1 MRVETLSCKRE
12 RGKEPRRG
20 NTFSGSCRT
29 AMAYDDSK
37 KKEECLEVDRS
48 IDDVG
53 LAAGRTQ
60 REKKR
65 SYKDLLR
72 EEEEIAA
79 QVRKTS
85 KKRLKDSDLFFLAT
99 ESHKKKRKHS
109 SDEFFYRDFSPLEL
123 PSKKKKTVSSPTS
136 SDTAMDLLKAITSPL
151 ATSSKTS
158 KKTSE
163 KSSFSSFVA
172 TGYSESKKEHHKK
185 KLSSSS
191 GELSLDD
198 DSFRKSKK
206 MKPLY
211 VNTETLTLREPD
223 GLKMKLILSPKEKG
237 GSTVDEESFPYSSP
251 PAAAKK
257 SSKKSARDEQ
267 GSFLLGHELQSFLK
281 SARKKH
287 KPPPD
292 PHPPPIP
299 EGFGPDT
306 SLFSEGHG
314 SDYDLSSMEPPLE
327 SGSSSGGE
335 LEAGELVIDDSYREI
350 KKKKKSKKSKKKK
363 DKEKHKEKKHSKSKK
378 SSGHSASVAVAEIMA
393 TPPPPP
399 PPTTPF
405 VLPVPLPP
413 PPVFHT
419 DGQSEKKKKKEEKEK
434 EKAERTE
441 RDKEKPKK
449 KNMSAYQV
457 FCKEYRVTIVAE
469 HPGIDFGELS
479 KKLAEVWKQ
488 LPEKDK
494 LVWKQK
500 AQYLQHKQNKAEAT
514 TVKRKA
520 ASSEGA
526 PKVKASPAGMLSPH
540 KKSPSST
547 VVLSSSPAKVPDT
560 DPIDVAA
567 HLQLLGESLSLIGHR
582 LQETEGMVAVS
593 GSLSVLLDS
602 IICALGPLACLTTQ
616 LPELNGCPKQVL
628 SNTLDNI
635 AYIMPGL

>member
-1 MRVETLSCKRE
+1 
-12 RGKEPRRG
+12 
-20 NTFSGSCRT
+20 
-29 AMAYDDSK
+29 MAYDGTQ
-37 KKEECLEVDRS
+37 KKEEFLDSHRSVD
-48 IDDVG
+48 DG
-53 LAAGRTQ
+53 LAPGRIQ

-65 SYKDLLR
+65 SYKDLLQ
-72 EEEEIAA
+72 EEEEIAT
-79 QVRKTS
+79 QVETLREKVQG
-85 KKRLKDSDLFFLAT
+85 DSEFFPGT
-99 ESHKKKRKHS
+99 EAHKKKRKHS
-109 SDEFFYRDFSPLEL
+109 SDEFCYRGVSPLDP
-123 PSKKKKTVSSPTS
+123 PSKKKKKAASSPS
-136 SDTAMDLLKAITSPL
+136 SADTTMDLLKVINSPL
-151 ATSSKTS
+151 ATSSKSS
-158 KKTSE
+158 KRTSE
-163 KSSFSSFVA
+163 KSSHSSS
-172 TGYSESKKEHHKK
+172 GHSETRKEHLKK
-185 KLSSSS
+185 KLSGSS
-191 GELSLDD
+191 GEHSVD
-198 DSFRKSKK
+198 DSSSHKSKK

-223 GLKMKLILSPKEKG
+223 GLKMKLILSPKEK
-237 GSTVDEESFPYSSP
+237 SSAADDDSLSYSSA

-257 SSKKSARDEQ
+257 SSKKSVRDEQ
-267 GSFLLGHELQSFLK
+267 GSFLLGHDLQSFLK
-281 SARKKH
+281 SSRKKH

-292 PHPPPIP
+292 SHPPS
-299 EGFGPDT
+299 ENFGADT
-306 SLFSEGHG
+306 SLHSEGHG
-314 SDYDLSSMEPPLE
+314 SEYEVSGMEVLPE

-363 DKEKHKEKKHSKSKK
+363 DKEKHREKKHSKSKK
-378 SSGHSASVAVAEIMA
+378 SSGHSPVSVAEARVSPPPPS
-393 TPPPPP
+393 TPYVVPPPPP
-399 PPTTPF
+399 A
-405 VLPVPLPP
+405 
-413 PPVFHT
+413 VFHS
-419 DGQSEKKKKKEEKEK
+419 DGQSEKRRKKEDKEK
-434 EKAERTE
+434 DKAE
-441 RDKEKPKK
+441 KWEKPKK

-457 FCKEYRVTIVAE
+457 FCKEYRTTIVSE

-494 LVWKQK
+494 LIWKQK

-520 ASSEGA
+520 SSSDGA
-526 PKVKASPAGMLSPH
+526 PKVKASPTGVISPH
-540 KKSPSST
+540 KKSPTST
-547 VVLSSSPAKVPDT
+547 VVVPSSPAKVPET

-616 LPELNGCPKQVL
+616 LPELNGCPKHVL

>member
-1 MRVETLSCKRE
+1 
-12 RGKEPRRG
+12 
-20 NTFSGSCRT
+20 
-29 AMAYDDSK
+29 MAYDDSK
-37 KKEECLEVDRS
+37 KKEEFLESDRS
-48 IDDVG
+48 VDDVG
-53 LAAGRTQ
+53 LATGKIQ
-60 REKKR
+60 RDKKR
-65 SYKDLLR
+65 SYKDLVQ
-72 EEEEIAA
+72 EEDEIAT
-79 QVRKTS
+79 QVRKPS
-85 KKRLKDSDLFFLAT
+85 EKRLKDSDLFPGT
-99 ESHKKKRKHS
+99 EPHKKKRKHS
-109 SDEFFYRDFSPLEL
+109 SDEFCHRSVPPLDL
-123 PSKKKKTVSSPTS
+123 PSKKKKKAVSSPS
-136 SDTAMDLLKAITSPL
+136 SADTTMDLVKVITSPL
-151 ATSSKTS
+151 ATSSKSS

-163 KSSFSSFVA
+163 KSSHSSS
-172 TGYSESKKEHHKK
+172 GHSESKKEHHKK
-185 KLSSSS
+185 KLSGSS
-191 GELSLDD
+191 GEHSVDD
-198 DSFRKSKK
+198 GSFHKSKK

-223 GLKMKLILSPKEKG
+223 GLKMKLILSPKEKS
-237 GSTVDEESFPYSSP
+237 STADDDSFSYSSA

-281 SARKKH
+281 SSRKKH

-292 PHPPPIP
+292 PHPPSDS
-299 EGFGPDT
+299 FGADT

-314 SDYDLSSMEPPLE
+314 NEYEISGMEAPPE

-363 DKEKHKEKKHSKSKK
+363 DKEKHRDKKHSKSRK
-378 SSGHSASVAVAEIMA
+378 SSGHAPVAVPEV
-393 TPPPPP
+393 TVSPPPPP
-399 PPTTPF
+399 GTSY
-405 VLPVPLPP
+405 VLPP
-413 PPVFHT
+413 PPPAVFHS
-419 DGQSEKKKKKEEKEK
+419 DGQGEKRRKKEDKEK
-434 EKAERTE
+434 DKERE
-441 RDKEKPKK
+441 REKPKK

-457 FCKEYRVTIVAE
+457 FCKEYRTTIVSE

-494 LVWKQK
+494 LIWKQK

-520 ASSEGA
+520 SSSDVA
-526 PKVKASPAGMLSPH
+526 PKIKASPTGVVSPH
-540 KKSPSST
+540 KKSPTST
-547 VVLSSSPAKVPDT
+547 VVVSSSPAKVPDT

-602 IICALGPLACLTTQ
+602 IVCALGPLACLTTQ
-616 LPELNGCPKQVL
+616 LPELNGCPKHVL

>member
-1 MRVETLSCKRE
+1 
-12 RGKEPRRG
+12 
-20 NTFSGSCRT
+20 
-29 AMAYDDSK
+29 MAYDDSR
-37 KKEECLEVDRS
+37 KKEEYLESDRS
-48 IDDVG
+48 VDDVG

-60 REKKR
+60 RERKR
-65 SYKDLLR
+65 CYQDLLQ

-79 QVRKTS
+79 QVRKLS
-85 KKRLKDSDLFFLAT
+85 EKRLKVKLVFLGT
-99 ESHKKKRKHS
+99 EPHKKKRKHS
-109 SDEFFYRDFSPLEL
+109 SDEFSYRDLSPLDL
-123 PSKKKKTVSSPTS
+123 PSKKKKKAVSSPPS
-136 SDTAMDLLKAITSPL
+136 ADTTMDLLKAITSPL
-151 ATSSKTS
+151 ATSSKSS

-163 KSSFSSFVA
+163 KSSSYSSS
-172 TGYSESKKEHHKK
+172 GHSESKKEHHKK
-185 KLSSSS
+185 KLSGSS
-191 GELSLDD
+191 GEHSLDD
-198 DSFRKSKK
+198 GSYHKSKK

-237 GSTVDEESFPYSSP
+237 SSAADNESFPYSSP
-251 PAAAKK
+251 PATAKK

-281 SARKKH
+281 SSRKKH

-292 PHPPPIP
+292 PHPPS
-299 EGFGPDT
+299 EGFGADT
-306 SLFSEGHG
+306 SFSEGHG
-314 SDYDLSSMEPPLE
+314 SECDISGLEAPPE

-363 DKEKHKEKKHSKSKK
+363 DKEKHREKKHSKSKK
-378 SSGHSASVAVAEIMA
+378 SSGHPVAVAEVTMS
-393 TPPPPP
+393 PP
-399 PPTTPF
+399 PPTSTPY
-405 VLPVPLPP
+405 VLPPP
-413 PPVFHT
+413 PPVFHS
-419 DGQSEKKKKKEEKEK
+419 DGQGEKKRRKEDKEREKTEK
-434 EKAERTE
+434 W
-441 RDKEKPKK
+441 EKPKK

-457 FCKEYRVTIVAE
+457 FCKEYRTTIVSE

-494 LVWKQK
+494 LIWKQK

-520 ASSEGA
+520 SSSDGA
-526 PKVKASPAGMLSPH
+526 PKVKASPTGVLSSPH

-547 VVLSSSPAKVPDT
+547 VVVSVSPAKVPET

>member
-1 MRVETLSCKRE
+1 
-12 RGKEPRRG
+12 
-20 NTFSGSCRT
+20 
-29 AMAYDDSK
+29 MAYDDSK
-37 KKEECLEVDRS
+37 KKEDSVESDQT
-48 IDDVG
+48 DGVG
-53 LAAGRTQ
+53 LVAGRTQ

-79 QVRKTS
+79 QE
-85 KKRLKDSDLFFLAT
+85 SDLFLLGT

-109 SDEFFYRDFSPLEL
+109 SNEHYYRDLSPFDLSPPLE
-123 PSKKKKTVSSPTS
+123 PSSKKKKKVVSSPS
-136 SDTAMDLLKAITSPL
+136 SADTAMDLLKAITSPL
-151 ATSSKTS
+151 ATGSKSSKR
-158 KKTSE
+158 TSE
-163 KSSFSSFVA
+163 KSSHSSLTPA
-172 TGYSESKKEHHKK
+172 GYSEAKREHHKK
-185 KLSSSS
+185 KPSGSS
-191 GELSLDD
+191 GDLSLDD
-198 DSFRKSKK
+198 GTLHKSKK
-206 MKPLY
+206 MKPPY

-223 GLKMKLILSPKEKG
+223 GLKMKLILSPKEKA
-237 GSTVDEESFPYSSP
+237 GSTVEEPFPHSAP
-251 PAAAKK
+251 PAAKK
-257 SSKKSARDEQ
+257 SSKKSSRDEH
-267 GSFLLGHELQSFLK
+267 GSFLPSHDMQSFLK
-281 SARKKH
+281 SSRKKH
-287 KPPPD
+287 KTLPD
-292 PHPPPIP
+292 PHPPPVA
-299 EGFGPDT
+299 ETFGPDT
-306 SLFSEGHG
+306 PLFPEGQSSEFELLG
-314 SDYDLSSMEPPLE
+314 LEPQLE

-335 LEAGELVIDDSYREI
+335 LEAGELVIDDSYHEM
-350 KKKKKSKKSKKKK
+350 KKKKKSKKSKKKKDK

-378 SSGHSASVAVAEIMA
+378 SSGLSSLVVAEVTTPLPVSPA
-393 TPPPPP
+393 SPQFAVPVPPPLPPPPLP
-399 PPTTPF
+399 PP
-405 VLPVPLPP
+405 PP

-434 EKAERTE
+434 AEKSE
-441 RDKEKPKK
+441 KEKPKK

-457 FCKEYRVTIVAE
+457 FCKEYRVNIVAE

-520 ASSEGA
+520 TSSEGA
-526 PKVKASPAGMLSPH
+526 PKLKASLTGMLSPH

-547 VVLSSSPAKVPDT
+547 VVLPSSPVKVPET

-602 IICALGPLACLTTQ
+602 IICALGPLACLTSQ
-616 LPELNGCPKQVL
+616 LPELNGCPKHVL

>member
-1 MRVETLSCKRE
+1 
-12 RGKEPRRG
+12 
-20 NTFSGSCRT
+20 
-29 AMAYDDSK
+29 MAYDDSK
-37 KKEECLEVDRS
+37 KKEEFLDSDRS
-48 IDDVG
+48 DVE
-53 LAAGRTQ
+53 LATVRTQ

-65 SYKDLLR
+65 SYRDQLQ
-72 EEEEIAA
+72 EEERITT
-79 QVRKTS
+79 Q
-85 KKRLKDSDLFFLAT
+85 DSELFPGT
-99 ESHKKKRKHS
+99 EPHKKKKKHS
-109 SDEFFYRDFSPLEL
+109 SDEYCSRDLSSLDP
-123 PSKKKKTVSSPTS
+123 PSKKKKKAVSSPS
-136 SDTAMDLLKAITSPL
+136 SADKNMDVLKAITSPL
-151 ATSSKTS
+151 ATSSKSS

-163 KSSFSSFVA
+163 KSSYSSS
-172 TGYSESKKEHHKK
+172 GHSESKKEHHKK
-185 KLSSSS
+185 KSSGSS
-191 GELSLDD
+191 GEHSVDD
-198 DSFRKSKK
+198 GSYHKTKK

-223 GLKMKLILSPKEKG
+223 GLKMKLILSPKEK
-237 GSTVDEESFPYSSP
+237 SSAADDDSFSYSSA

-257 SSKKSARDEQ
+257 SSKKSSRDEQ
-267 GSFLLGHELQSFLK
+267 GSFHLGHEVQSFQK
-281 SARKKH
+281 SSRKKH

-292 PHPPPIP
+292 PHPPS
-299 EGFGPDT
+299 ESFGAD
-306 SLFSEGHG
+306 SSVFSEGHG
-314 SDYDLSSMEPPLE
+314 SEYETSGVEAPPE

-363 DKEKHKEKKHSKSKK
+363 DKEKHREKKHSKSKK
-378 SSGHSASVAVAEIMA
+378 SSGHSSVAVAEV
-393 TPPPPP
+393 TVSPPPPSS
-399 PPTTPF
+399 TSY
-405 VLPVPLPP
+405 VLPP
-413 PPVFHT
+413 PHPTIYHS
-419 DGQSEKKKKKEEKEK
+419 DGQSEKRRKKEEKEK
-434 EKAERTE
+434 EKAE
-441 RDKEKPKK
+441 KWEKPKK

-457 FCKEYRVTIVAE
+457 FCKEYRTNIVSE
-469 HPGIDFGELS
+469 HPRIDFGDLS

-520 ASSEGA
+520 SSSDGA
-526 PKVKASPAGMLSPH
+526 PKIKASPPGVISPQ
-540 KKSPSST
+540 KKSPTST
-547 VVLSSSPAKVPDT
+547 VVLPSSPAKLPET
-560 DPIDVAA
+560 EPIDVAA

>member
-1 MRVETLSCKRE
+1 
-12 RGKEPRRG
+12 
-20 NTFSGSCRT
+20 
-29 AMAYDDSK
+29 MAYDGAK
-37 KKEECLEVDRS
+37 KKEEFLESHRGVD
-48 IDDVG
+48 DG
-53 LAAGRTQ
+53 LATGRIQ

-65 SYKDLLR
+65 SYKDLLQ
-72 EEEEIAA
+72 EEDEVAT
-79 QVRKTS
+79 QVGSPQRKGW
-85 KKRLKDSDLFFLAT
+85 KCKDMCKGT
-99 ESHKKKRKHS
+99 EPHKKKKKHS
-109 SDEFFYRDFSPLEL
+109 SDEFCYRGVSPLDL
-123 PSKKKKTVSSPTS
+123 PSKKKKKAASSPS
-136 SDTAMDLLKAITSPL
+136 SADTNMDLLKAITSPL
-151 ATSSKTS
+151 ATSSKSS
-158 KKTSE
+158 KRTSE
-163 KSSFSSFVA
+163 KSSHSSS
-172 TGYSESKKEHHKK
+172 GHSESRKEHTKK
-185 KLSSSS
+185 KLSGSS
-191 GELSLDD
+191 GEHSVDD
-198 DSFRKSKK
+198 GSSHKSKK

-223 GLKMKLILSPKEKG
+223 GLKMKLILSPKEKTSG
-237 GSTVDEESFPYSSP
+237 ADDDSLSYSSA

-267 GSFLLGHELQSFLK
+267 SSFLLGHELQGFLK
-281 SARKKH
+281 SSRKKH
-287 KPPPD
+287 KAPPD
-292 PHPPPIP
+292 SHPPA
-299 EGFGPDT
+299 ESFAADT
-306 SLFSEGHG
+306 SLHSEGHG
-314 SDYDLSSMEPPLE
+314 SEYEIPGTEAPPE

-363 DKEKHKEKKHSKSKK
+363 DKEKHKERKHSKSKK
-378 SSGHSASVAVAEIMA
+378 SSGHSPVAVAEVRVS
-393 TPPPPP
+393 TPPPGTPYVVSSPP
-399 PPTTPF
+399 PA
-405 VLPVPLPP
+405 
-413 PPVFHT
+413 VFHS
-419 DGQSEKKKKKEEKEK
+419 DGQGEKRRKKEDKEK
-434 EKAERTE
+434 DRAEKW
-441 RDKEKPKK
+441 EKPKK

-457 FCKEYRVTIVAE
+457 FCKEYRTTIVSE

-494 LVWKQK
+494 LIWKQK

-520 ASSEGA
+520 SSSDGA
-526 PKVKASPAGMLSPH
+526 PKMKASPTGVISPH
-540 KKSPSST
+540 KKSPTSTT
-547 VVLSSSPAKVPDT
+547 VVVPSSPAKAPET

-616 LPELNGCPKQVL
+616 LPELNGCPKHVL

>member
-1 MRVETLSCKRE
+1 
-12 RGKEPRRG
+12 
-20 NTFSGSCRT
+20 
-29 AMAYDDSK
+29 MAYDDSK
-37 KKEECLEVDRS
+37 KKEDCLESDQT
-48 IDDVG
+48 DGVG
-53 LAAGRTQ
+53 LVAGRTQ

-72 EEEEIAA
+72 EEEELAA
-79 QVRKTS
+79 QE
-85 KKRLKDSDLFFLAT
+85 SDLFLLGT
-99 ESHKKKRKHS
+99 ESHKKRKHS
-109 SDEFFYRDFSPLEL
+109 SNEHYYRDLSPFDLSLPLE
-123 PSKKKKTVSSPTS
+123 PTSKKRKKIVSSPPS
-136 SDTAMDLLKAITSPL
+136 ADTAMDLLKAITSPL
-151 ATSSKTS
+151 AAGSKSSKR
-158 KKTSE
+158 TSE
-163 KSSFSSFVA
+163 KSSHSSLPA
-172 TGYSESKKEHHKK
+172 SGHSEAKREHHKK
-185 KLSSSS
+185 KPSGSSSD
-191 GELSLDD
+191 LPLDD
-198 DSFRKSKK
+198 GTSHKSKK
-206 MKPLY
+206 VKPPY

-237 GSTVDEESFPYSSP
+237 VNPVEEPFPHSP
-251 PAAAKK
+251 PPPTKK
-257 SSKKSARDEQ
+257 SSKKSSRDEH
-267 GSFLLGHELQSFLK
+267 GSFLPSHDMQSFLK
-281 SARKKH
+281 PSRKKH
-287 KPPPD
+287 KPLAD
-292 PHPPPIP
+292 PHPPPVV
-299 EGFGPDT
+299 ESFGPDT
-306 SLFSEGHG
+306 PLFTEGH
-314 SDYDLSSMEPPLE
+314 SNEFDLLGLEPQLE

-363 DKEKHKEKKHSKSKK
+363 DKEKEKHREKKHSKSKK
-378 SSGHSASVAVAEIMA
+378 SSGLSSSLVATPLPVASPLPVSPASPQFAVPAL
-393 TPPPPP
+393 PPPPP
-399 PPTTPF
+399 P
-405 VLPVPLPP
+405 LPPPP

-419 DGQSEKKKKKEEKEK
+419 DSQSEKKKKKEEKEK
-434 EKAERTE
+434 AEKSE
-441 RDKEKPKK
+441 KEKPKK

-457 FCKEYRVTIVAE
+457 FCKEYRVNIVAE

-520 ASSEGA
+520 TSSEGA
-526 PKVKASPAGMLSPH
+526 PKLKASLSGMLSPH

-547 VVLSSSPAKVPDT
+547 VVLPSSPVKVPET

-602 IICALGPLACLTTQ
+602 IICALGPLTCLTSQ
-616 LPELNGCPKQVL
+616 LPELNGCPKHVL

>member
-1 MRVETLSCKRE
+1 
-12 RGKEPRRG
+12 
-20 NTFSGSCRT
+20 
-29 AMAYDDSK
+29 MAYDDSR
-37 KKEECLEVDRS
+37 KKEEFLESGRS
-48 IDDVG
+48 VDDVR

-60 REKKR
+60 RERKH
-65 SYKDLLR
+65 SYEDLLQ
-72 EEEEIAA
+72 EEKEIAA
-79 QVRKTS
+79 QDGKLV
-85 KKRLKDSDLFFLAT
+85 FLGT
-99 ESHKKKRKHS
+99 EPHKKKRKHS
-109 SDEFFYRDFSPLEL
+109 SDEFNYRDLSPLDL
-123 PSKKKKTVSSPTS
+123 PSKKKKKAVSSPPS
-136 SDTAMDLLKAITSPL
+136 ADKNMDLLKAITSPL
-151 ATSSKTS
+151 ATSSKSS

-163 KSSFSSFVA
+163 KPSSHSSS
-172 TGYSESKKEHHKK
+172 GHSECRKEHHKK
-185 KLSSSS
+185 KLSGSS
-191 GELSLDD
+191 GEHSVDD
-198 DSFRKSKK
+198 GSYHKSKK

-237 GSTVDEESFPYSSP
+237 SSAADNESLPYSSS
-251 PAAAKK
+251 PATVKK

-267 GSFLLGHELQSFLK
+267 GSLVLGHELQSFLK

-292 PHPPPIP
+292 THPSS
-299 EGFGPDT
+299 EGSGADT
-306 SLFSEGHG
+306 SLLSEGRG
-314 SDYDLSSMEPPLE
+314 SEYDASGLEAPPE

-363 DKEKHKEKKHSKSKK
+363 DKEKHREKKHSKSRR
-378 SSGHSASVAVAEIMA
+378 SSGHPVAE
-393 TPPPPP
+393 TTVSPPP
-399 PPTTPF
+399 PPTSSPY
-405 VLPVPLPP
+405 VLPPP
-413 PPVFHT
+413 PPVFHS
-419 DGQSEKKKKKEEKEK
+419 DGQGEKRRRKEEKEK
-434 EKAERTE
+434 ERAE
-441 RDKEKPKK
+441 KWEKPKK

-457 FCKEYRVTIVAE
+457 FCKEYRTTIVSD

-488 LPEKDK
+488 LPDKDK
-494 LVWKQK
+494 LIWKQK

-520 ASSEGA
+520 SSSDGA
-526 PKVKASPAGMLSPH
+526 PKIKASPTGALSPH
-540 KKSPSST
+540 KKSPTST
-547 VVLSSSPAKVPDT
+547 MVVPASPAKVPDT

>member
-1 MRVETLSCKRE
+1 
-12 RGKEPRRG
+12 
-20 NTFSGSCRT
+20 
-29 AMAYDDSK
+29 MAYDDSK
-37 KKEECLEVDRS
+37 KKEEFLESDRS
-48 IDDVG
+48 VDNVE
-53 LAAGRTQ
+53 LASVKTQ

-65 SYKDLLR
+65 SYKELLQK
-72 EEEEIAA
+72 EERIAT
-79 QVRKTS
+79 QVRKPS
-85 KKRLKDSDLFFLAT
+85 EKRLKDSELFPGT
-99 ESHKKKRKHS
+99 EPHKKKRKHS
-109 SDEFFYRDFSPLEL
+109 SDEFSSRGLSSSDL
-123 PSKKKKTVSSPTS
+123 PSKKKKAVSSPS
-136 SDTAMDLLKAITSPL
+136 SADKTMDLLKAITSPL
-151 ATSSKTS
+151 PTSSKSS

-163 KSSFSSFVA
+163 KSSYSSS
-172 TGYSESKKEHHKK
+172 GHSESKKEHHKK
-185 KLSSSS
+185 KLSGSS
-191 GELSLDD
+191 GEHSVDD
-198 DSFRKSKK
+198 GSFHKTKK

-223 GLKMKLILSPKEKG
+223 GLKMKLILSPKEK
-237 GSTVDEESFPYSSP
+237 SSAADDDSFSYSST

-267 GSFLLGHELQSFLK
+267 GSFLLGHELQGFLK
-281 SARKKH
+281 SSRKKH
-287 KPPPD
+287 KPPPE
-292 PHPPPIP
+292 PHPPS
-299 EGFGPDT
+299 ESFGADT
-306 SLFSEGHG
+306 SVFSEGHG
-314 SDYDLSSMEPPLE
+314 SEYEISGMEGPPE

-363 DKEKHKEKKHSKSKK
+363 DKEKHREKKHSKSKK
-378 SSGHSASVAVAEIMA
+378 SSGHSSVAVAEV
-393 TPPPPP
+393 TVSSPPPPS
-399 PPTTPF
+399 TPY
-405 VLPVPLPP
+405 VLPAPHPT
-413 PPVFHT
+413 VFHS
-419 DGQSEKKKKKEEKEK
+419 DGQSEKRRKKEEKEK
-434 EKAERTE
+434 EKAE
-441 RDKEKPKK
+441 KWEKPKK

-457 FCKEYRVTIVAE
+457 FCKEYRTTIVSE
-469 HPGIDFGELS
+469 HPGIDFGDLS

-520 ASSEGA
+520 SSSDGA
-526 PKVKASPAGMLSPH
+526 PKIKASPTGVISPH
-540 KKSPSST
+540 KKSPTST
-547 VVLSSSPAKVPDT
+547 VVLSSSPAKVPET

-628 SNTLDNI
+628 
-635 AYIMPGL
+635 

>member
-1 MRVETLSCKRE
+1 Q
-12 RGKEPRRG
+12 
-20 NTFSGSCRT
+20 
-29 AMAYDDSK
+29 DS
-37 KKEECLEVDRS
+37 E
-48 IDDVG
+48 
-53 LAAGRTQ
+53 
-60 REKKR
+60 
-65 SYKDLLR
+65 
-72 EEEEIAA
+72 
-79 QVRKTS
+79 
-85 KKRLKDSDLFFLAT
+85 FFPGT
-99 ESHKKKRKHS
+99 EAHKKKRKHS
-109 SDEFFYRDFSPLEL
+109 SDEFCYRGVSPLDL
-123 PSKKKKTVSSPTS
+123 PSKKKKKAVSSPS
-136 SDTAMDLLKAITSPL
+136 SADTTMDLLKAVNSPL
-151 ATSSKTS
+151 ATSSKSS
-158 KKTSE
+158 KRTSE
-163 KSSFSSFVA
+163 KSSHSSS
-172 TGYSESKKEHHKK
+172 GHSESRKEHPKK
-185 KLSSSS
+185 KLSGSS
-191 GELSLDD
+191 GEHSVD
-198 DSFRKSKK
+198 DSSSHKSKK

-223 GLKMKLILSPKEKG
+223 GLKMKLILSPKEK
-237 GSTVDEESFPYSSP
+237 SSAADDDSLSYSSA

-267 GSFLLGHELQSFLK
+267 GSFLLGHDLQSFLK
-281 SARKKH
+281 SSRKKH

-292 PHPPPIP
+292 SHQPS
-299 EGFGPDT
+299 ENFGADT
-306 SLFSEGHG
+306 SLHSEGHG
-314 SDYDLSSMEPPLE
+314 SEYEASGMEMPPE

-363 DKEKHKEKKHSKSKK
+363 DKEKHREKKHSKSKK
-378 SSGHSASVAVAEIMA
+378 SSGHSPVVVAEA
-393 TPPPPP
+393 RVSPPPPSTPYVVPPPPP
-399 PPTTPF
+399 A
-405 VLPVPLPP
+405 
-413 PPVFHT
+413 VFHS
-419 DGQSEKKKKKEEKEK
+419 DGQGEKRRKKEDREKDKAEKWEKEREKEK
-434 EKAERTE
+434 EREREKEKEREKERE
-441 RDKEKPKK
+441 RDKPKK

-457 FCKEYRVTIVAE
+457 FCKEYRTTIVSE

-494 LVWKQK
+494 LIWKQK

-520 ASSEGA
+520 SSSDGA
-526 PKVKASPAGMLSPH
+526 PKMKASPTGVISPQ

-547 VVLSSSPAKVPDT
+547 VVVPSSPAKVPET

-616 LPELNGCPKQVL
+616 LPELNGCPKHVL

>member
-1 MRVETLSCKRE
+1 MGGLPVD
-12 RGKEPRRG
+12 
-20 NTFSGSCRT
+20 
-29 AMAYDDSK
+29 Y
-37 KKEECLEVDRS
+37 CLESDR
-48 IDDVG
+48 IDEVG
-53 LAAGRTQ
+53 LVAGRTQ

-72 EEEEIAA
+72 EEEETAA
-79 QVRKTS
+79 QVRKNS
-85 KKRLKDSDLFFLAT
+85 KKRLKESDLFLLGT

-109 SDEFFYRDFSPLEL
+109 SNEYTYRDLPPFELSLPLEL
-123 PSKKKKTVSSPTS
+123 TSKKKKKVVLSPPS
-136 SDTAMDLLKAITSPL
+136 ADTAMDLLKAITSPL
-151 ATSSKTS
+151 ATGSKSSKRP
-158 KKTSE
+158 SE
-163 KSSFSSFVA
+163 KSSHSSFPA
-172 TGYSESKKEHHKK
+172 SGYSEAKKEHHKK
-185 KLSSSS
+185 KLSGSSS
-191 GELSLDD
+191 DQPSDD
-198 DSFRKSKK
+198 GTSHKSKK
-206 MKPLY
+206 TKPPY
-211 VNTETLTLREPD
+211 VNTEMLTLREPD

-237 GSTVDEESFPYSSP
+237 GSPVEEPFPHS
-251 PAAAKK
+251 AATKK
-257 SSKKSARDEQ
+257 PSKKSARDDQ
-267 GSFLLGHELQSFLK
+267 GPLLPNHDAHGLLK
-281 SARKKH
+281 SSRKKH
-287 KPPPD
+287 KPPPES
-292 PHPPPIP
+292 HPPPAA
-299 EGFGPDT
+299 ESFSPDT
-306 SLFSEGHG
+306 SLFPEGQSG
-314 SDYDLSSMEPPLE
+314 EFELSGLEPQLE

-363 DKEKHKEKKHSKSKK
+363 DKEKHKDKKHSKSKK
-378 SSGHSASVAVAEIMA
+378 SPGLSSSSAAGAEA
-393 TPPPPP
+393 LAP
-399 PPTTPF
+399 
-405 VLPVPLPP
+405 LPVPPTSAQFAVPAPPHPPAPAPLPPPP

-434 EKAERTE
+434 AEKLE
-441 RDKEKPKK
+441 KEKPKK

-457 FCKEYRVTIVAE
+457 FCKEYRVNIVAE
-469 HPGIDFGELS
+469 HPGIDFGDLS

-520 ASSEGA
+520 TSSEGA
-526 PKVKASPAGMLSPH
+526 PKLKASLTGSLSPH

-547 VVLSSSPAKVPDT
+547 VVLSSSPVKVPET

-602 IICALGPLACLTTQ
+602 IICALGPLACLTSQ
-616 LPELNGCPKQVL
+616 LPELNGCPKHVL

>member
-1 MRVETLSCKRE
+1 EFLESH
-12 RGKEPRRG
+12 RGV
-20 NTFSGSCRT
+20 
-29 AMAYDDSK
+29 DD
-37 KKEECLEVDRS
+37 
-48 IDDVG
+48 G
-53 LAAGRTQ
+53 LATSRIQ

-65 SYKDLLR
+65 SYKDLLQ
-72 EEEEIAA
+72 EEGEGAT
-79 QVRKTS
+79 QVGSPQRKTTF
-85 KKRLKDSDLFFLAT
+85 LFLFQDSEFFPGA
-99 ESHKKKRKHS
+99 ESHRKKKKHS
-109 SDEFFYRDFSPLEL
+109 SDEFCYRGVSPLDL
-123 PSKKKKTVSSPTS
+123 PSKKKKKAASSPS
-136 SDTAMDLLKAITSPL
+136 SADPTMDLLKSITSPL
-151 ATSSKTS
+151 ATSSKSS
-158 KKTSE
+158 KRTSE
-163 KSSFSSFVA
+163 KSS
-172 TGYSESKKEHHKK
+172 H
-185 KLSSSS
+185 SSS
-191 GELSLDD
+191 GHSESRKEHTKKKPSGSSGEHSVDD
-198 DSFRKSKK
+198 GSSHKSKK

-223 GLKMKLILSPKEKG
+223 GLKMKLILSPKEK
-237 GSTVDEESFPYSSP
+237 SSAADDDALSYSST

-267 GSFLLGHELQSFLK
+267 GSFLLGHELQGFLK
-281 SARKKH
+281 PSRKKH
-287 KPPPD
+287 KPPSD
-292 PHPPPIP
+292 SHPPS
-299 EGFGPDT
+299 ESFGADT
-306 SLFSEGHG
+306 SLHSEGHG
-314 SDYDLSSMEPPLE
+314 SEYEIPGMEAPPE

-363 DKEKHKEKKHSKSKK
+363 DKEKHREKKHSKSKK
-378 SSGHSASVAVAEIMA
+378 SSGHSPVAVAEVRVSPPPPS
-393 TPPPPP
+393 TPYVVPPPPP
-399 PPTTPF
+399 A
-405 VLPVPLPP
+405 
-413 PPVFHT
+413 VFHS
-419 DGQSEKKKKKEEKEK
+419 DGQEKEK
-434 EKAERTE
+434 EREKDKEREKE
-441 RDKEKPKK
+441 REREKPKK

-457 FCKEYRVTIVAE
+457 FCKEYRTTIVSE

-494 LVWKQK
+494 LIWKQK

-520 ASSEGA
+520 SSSDGA
-526 PKVKASPAGMLSPH
+526 PKMKASPTGVISPH
-540 KKSPSST
+540 KKSPTST
-547 VVLSSSPAKVPDT
+547 VVVPSSPAKAPET

-616 LPELNGCPKQVL
+616 LPELNGCPKHVL

>member
-1 MRVETLSCKRE
+1 
-12 RGKEPRRG
+12 
-20 NTFSGSCRT
+20 
-29 AMAYDDSK
+29 MAYDNSK
-37 KKEECLEVDRS
+37 KKEDCLESDR

-53 LAAGRTQ
+53 LVAGRTQ

-79 QVRKTS
+79 QVRKNS
-85 KKRLKDSDLFFLAT
+85 KKRLKESDLFLLGT
-99 ESHKKKRKHS
+99 DSHKKKRKHFN
-109 SDEFFYRDFSPLEL
+109 ECYYRDLSSLELSLPLESSL
-123 PSKKKKTVSSPTS
+123 KKRKKVVASPPSA
-136 SDTAMDLLKAITSPL
+136 DTAMDLLKAITSPL
-151 ATSSKTS
+151 ATGSKAS

-163 KSSFSSFVA
+163 KSSHSSFSA
-172 TGYSESKKEHHKK
+172 SGYSEGKKEHYKK
-185 KLSSSS
+185 KLSGSSS
-191 GELSLDD
+191 DLTLDE
-198 DSFRKSKK
+198 STLHKSKK
-206 MKPLY
+206 MKPPY
-211 VNTETLTLREPD
+211 GNTEMLTLREPD
-223 GLKMKLILSPKEKG
+223 GLKMKLILSPKEMG
-237 GSTVDEESFPYSSP
+237 GSTTEEPFPHSVVT
-251 PAAAKK
+251 KK

-267 GSFLLGHELQSFLK
+267 GLFLSSHDSHGVSK
-281 SARKKH
+281 SSRKKH
-287 KPPPD
+287 KPLPD
-292 PHPPPIP
+292 PHPSPVAESFSSDTPLFP
-299 EGFGPDT
+299 E
-306 SLFSEGHG
+306 SQSSEFE
-314 SDYDLSSMEPPLE
+314 LSGLEPQLE

-378 SSGHSASVAVAEIMA
+378 SSGLSSSLAVAEVTAPLPVSPTSTQFAIPA
-393 TPPPPP
+393 PPPPP
-399 PPTTPF
+399 PPP
-405 VLPVPLPP
+405 PPL

-419 DGQSEKKKKKEEKEK
+419 DSQSEKKKKKEEKEK
-434 EKAERTE
+434 IEKS
-441 RDKEKPKK
+441 DKEKPKK

-457 FCKEYRVTIVAE
+457 FCKEYRVNIVAE
-469 HPGIDFGELS
+469 HPGIDFGDLS

-520 ASSEGA
+520 TSSEGA
-526 PKVKASPAGMLSPH
+526 PKLKTSVTGVLSPH
-540 KKSPSST
+540 KKSLSST
-547 VVLSSSPAKVPDT
+547 VVLSSSPIKVPET

-602 IICALGPLACLTTQ
+602 IICALGPLACLTSQ
-616 LPELNGCPKQVL
+616 LPELNGCPKHVL

>member
-1 MRVETLSCKRE
+1 
-12 RGKEPRRG
+12 
-20 NTFSGSCRT
+20 
-29 AMAYDDSK
+29 MAYDDSR
-37 KKEECLEVDRS
+37 KKEDCFDGDQSLEDIGLVTGRS
-48 IDDVG
+48 
-53 LAAGRTQ
+53 Q

-79 QVRKTS
+79 QVRKSS
-85 KKRLKDSDLFFLAT
+85 KKRLKERALFSLGTDA
-99 ESHKKKRKHS
+99 HKRRRKHS
-109 SDEFFYRDFSPLEL
+109 SGESCYGDLSPLE
-123 PSKKKKTVSSPTS
+123 SSQKKKKKVVPSPPP

-151 ATSSKTS
+151 ATGSKPPR
-158 KKTSE
+158 KTGE
-163 KSSFSSFVA
+163 KSSFSSFSSSS
-172 TGYSESKKEHHKK
+172 YSESKKEQHPRKK
-185 KLSSSS
+185 GSSGSS
-191 GELSLDD
+191 GELSLEDGG
-198 DSFRKSKK
+198 FHKAKK

-223 GLKMKLILSPKEKG
+223 GLKMKLILSPKEKESRTG
-237 GSTVDEESFPYSSP
+237 DEEPFQNAP
-251 PAAAKK
+251 PQGTTKK

-267 GSFLLGHELQSFLK
+267 GTFLLGHELQSFLK
-281 SARKKH
+281 TARKKH
-287 KPPPD
+287 KPTPEQ
-292 PHPPPIP
+292 HPSPGP
-299 EGFGPDT
+299 EGFGSDV
-306 SLFSEGHG
+306 SIFSEPHG
-314 SDYDLSSMEPPLE
+314 TDYELSSLEPALE
-327 SGSSSGGE
+327 SGSSSGAE

-363 DKEKHKEKKHSKSKK
+363 DKERHKEKRHSKSKK
-378 SSGHSASVAVAEIMA
+378 SPGLSSSASAGGDAPGTSPGPPPPTSTPFPGA

-399 PPTTPF
+399 PP
-405 VLPVPLPP
+405 
-413 PPVFHT
+413 VFHP

-434 EKAERTE
+434 EKA
-441 RDKEKPKK
+441 DKAEKPKK

-520 ASSEGA
+520 AAGSEGA
-526 PKVKASPAGMLSPH
+526 MRVKASPAGVISPH

-547 VVLSSSPAKVPDT
+547 AVLSSSPAKAPET

>member
-1 MRVETLSCKRE
+1 
-12 RGKEPRRG
+12 
-20 NTFSGSCRT
+20 
-29 AMAYDDSK
+29 
-37 KKEECLEVDRS
+37 
-48 IDDVG
+48 
-53 LAAGRTQ
+53 
-60 REKKR
+60 
-65 SYKDLLR
+65 
-72 EEEEIAA
+72 
-79 QVRKTS
+79 
-85 KKRLKDSDLFFLAT
+85 
-99 ESHKKKRKHS
+99 
-109 SDEFFYRDFSPLEL
+109 
-123 PSKKKKTVSSPTS
+123 
-136 SDTAMDLLKAITSPL
+136 MDLLKAITSPL
-151 ATSSKTS
+151 ATSSKSS

-163 KSSFSSFVA
+163 KSSSHSSS
-172 TGYSESKKEHHKK
+172 GHSESKKEHHKK
-185 KLSSSS
+185 KLSGSS
-191 GELSLDD
+191 GEHSLDD
-198 DSFRKSKK
+198 GSYHKSKK

-237 GSTVDEESFPYSSP
+237 SSAADDESFSYSSP

-292 PHPPPIP
+292 PHPPS
-299 EGFGPDT
+299 EGIGADT

-314 SDYDLSSMEPPLE
+314 SEYDVSGLEAPPE

-363 DKEKHKEKKHSKSKK
+363 DKEKHREKKHSKSKK
-378 SSGHSASVAVAEIMA
+378 SSGHTVAAAEA
-393 TPPPPP
+393 TVSPP
-399 PPTTPF
+399 PPTSTPY
-405 VLPVPLPP
+405 VLPSPP
-413 PPVFHT
+413 P
-419 DGQSEKKKKKEEKEK
+419 
-434 EKAERTE
+434 
-441 RDKEKPKK
+441 PKK

-457 FCKEYRVTIVAE
+457 FCKEYRTTIVSE

-494 LVWKQK
+494 LIWKQK

-520 ASSEGA
+520 SSSDGA
-526 PKVKASPAGMLSPH
+526 PKVKASPTGMLSPH

-547 VVLSSSPAKVPDT
+547 VVVSASPAKVPET

>member
-1 MRVETLSCKRE
+1 MGRLFSFSVSQTFSYRWE

-20 NTFSGSCRT
+20 NSFTGSCRT
-29 AMAYDDSK
+29 TMAYDGTK
-37 KKEECLEVDRS
+37 KKEEFLESHRS
-48 IDDVG
+48 ADDV
-53 LAAGRTQ
+53 LAPGRIQ

-65 SYKDLLR
+65 SYKDLLQ
-72 EEEEIAA
+72 EEDEIAT
-79 QVRKTS
+79 Q
-85 KKRLKDSDLFFLAT
+85 DSEFFPGT
-99 ESHKKKRKHS
+99 EAHKKKRKHS
-109 SDEFFYRDFSPLEL
+109 SDEFCYRGVSPLDL
-123 PSKKKKTVSSPTS
+123 PSKKKKKAASSPS
-136 SDTAMDLLKAITSPL
+136 SADTTMDLLKAINSPL
-151 ATSSKTS
+151 ATSSKSS
-158 KKTSE
+158 KRTSE
-163 KSSFSSFVA
+163 KSSHSSS
-172 TGYSESKKEHHKK
+172 GHSESRKEHPKK
-185 KLSSSS
+185 KLSGSS
-191 GELSLDD
+191 GEHSVDD
-198 DSFRKSKK
+198 GSSHKSKK

-223 GLKMKLILSPKEKG
+223 GLKMKLILSPKEK
-237 GSTVDEESFPYSSP
+237 SSAADDDSLSYSSA

-257 SSKKSARDEQ
+257 SSKKSTRDEQ
-267 GSFLLGHELQSFLK
+267 GSFLLGHDLQSFLK
-281 SARKKH
+281 SSRKKH

-292 PHPPPIP
+292 SHPPS
-299 EGFGPDT
+299 ESFGADT
-306 SLFSEGHG
+306 SLHSEGHG
-314 SDYDLSSMEPPLE
+314 NEYEVSGMEAPPE

-363 DKEKHKEKKHSKSKK
+363 DKEKHREKKHSKSKK
-378 SSGHSASVAVAEIMA
+378 SSGHSPVAVGE
-393 TPPPPP
+393 
-399 PPTTPF
+399 
-405 VLPVPLPP
+405 
-413 PPVFHT
+413 
-419 DGQSEKKKKKEEKEK
+419 
-434 EKAERTE
+434 
-441 RDKEKPKK
+441 PKK

-457 FCKEYRVTIVAE
+457 FCKEYRTTIVSE

-494 LVWKQK
+494 LIWKQK

-520 ASSEGA
+520 SSSDGA
-526 PKVKASPAGMLSPH
+526 PKMKASPTGVISPH
-540 KKSPSST
+540 KKSPTST
-547 VVLSSSPAKVPDT
+547 VVVPSSPAKVPET

-616 LPELNGCPKQVL
+616 LPELNGCPKHVL